1 MITFQKAERKKS
13 KLRLGISA
21 PSGGGKTYSA
31 LLIAYGIAKDWSK
44 IAVIDTER
52 GSAEFYSDLGEYCL
66 AQLVP
71 PFTPQKYIETI
82 HLAEQSGFEVIV
94 IDSLSHAWTGE
105 GGMLEMQDAVARASK
120 SGNSYTAWREVTPL
134 HNKLVDTILQSSC
147 HIIVT
152 TRSKTEYILQTD
164 DKGKVTPK
172 KVGLSPVFRDG
183 LEYEMTV
190 FFDMSVD
197 HVATTT
203 KDRTRLFDGKYFTPS
218 IATGE
223 ELSEWLN
230 NGADIKPIVCP
241 KCSNEVK
248 AVTCKDG
255 SIMSP
260 QQIIDRYNCCAD
272 CVKREQEKPK
282 DINKTSFNGQVES
295 KE

>member
-31 LLIAYGIAKDWSK
+31 LLIAFGITKDWSK

-52 GSAEFYSDLGEYCL
+52 GSAELYSDLGEYCV
-66 AQLVP
+66 AQLTP

-82 HLAEQSGFEVIV
+82 HIAEQSGFEVVI

-105 GGMLEMQDAVARASK
+105 GGMLEMQDAAAKGSK

-134 HNKLVDTILQSSC
+134 HNKLVDTILQSPC

-152 TRSKTEYILQTD
+152 TRSKTEYVLQTD
-164 DKGKVTPK
+164 DKGRTTPK
-172 KVGLSPVFRDG
+172 KIGLSPVFRDG

-190 FFDMSVD
+190 FFDMSVE
-197 HVATTT
+197 HVASTT

-218 IATGE
+218 SETGE
-223 ELSEWLN
+223 ALANWLN
-230 NGADIKPIVCP
+230 SGAEIKPIVCP
-241 KCSNEVK
+241 KCNNEVK

-255 SIMSP
+255 SILSP
-260 QQIIDRYNCCAD
+260 EQIVNTYGCCAD
-272 CVKREQEKPK
+272 CARKEQE
-282 DINKTSFNGQVES
+282 NKKVTTSSFGDNQQ
-295 KE
+295 